1 MDKMNRIKIWLC
13 VLAWI
18 AVTITVV
25 IAITITKSPACLWA
39 FVIPAWVTSDAD
51 LMSIDINASTNKEKK
66 DKNSTEDDDLESEI
80 VFRNSRIK

>member
-18 AVTITVV
+18 AVTIAVV

-39 FVIPAWVTSDAD
+39 FVIPAWVTSDTD
-51 LMSIDINASTNKEKK
+51 LMSIKIEQSNDK
-66 DKNSTEDDDLESEI
+66 DEDDGTGTRISE
-80 VFRNSRIK
+80 V